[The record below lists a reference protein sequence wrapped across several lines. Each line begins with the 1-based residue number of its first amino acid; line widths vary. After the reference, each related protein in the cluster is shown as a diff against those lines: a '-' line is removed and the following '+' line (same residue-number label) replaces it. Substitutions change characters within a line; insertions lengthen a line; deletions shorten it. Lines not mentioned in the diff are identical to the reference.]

1 MAKARITSFKA
12 AVRAQEVAFEGVK
25 QEAKVGSRT
34 ILDVLDAEQELMDT
48 LVNLV
53 SAQRNL
59 IVSGYSLLSA
69 TGQLTAKGLRLDID
83 IYDPSQNLLLVRDK
97 YYGSNLE

>member
-1 MAKARITSFKA
+1 
-12 AVRAQEVAFEGVK
+12 VAFEGVK

-53 SAQRNL
+53 SAKRNL
-59 IVSGYSLLSA
+59 VVSGYSLLSA
-69 TGQLTAKGLRLDID
+69 TGQLTVKGLSLNVD
-83 IYDPSQNLLLVRDK
+83 IYDPSRNLRFVRDK
-97 YYGSNLE
+97 LYGSNIE